1 MAPNRLIIPLLAIA
15 VLGFPLLY
23 PDSYWITVLIYVGI
37 YGLIVVGYDLVL
49 GYCSQVS
56 LGHNGLFA
64 IGAYTSAVATVWMG
78 WSPVAGV
85 FSGVGLTSLVAWLV
99 GIPTLRLKGYYLAI
113 ATLGFGFIVESLIR
127 AEYFGGSSGITH
139 IPAFSLFGY
148 AFDTDLRFYYL
159 VWCVVI
165 AAVVVC
171 LIIGETALGRN
182 MKAIHT
188 DEDAAACMGIN
199 VARLKI
205 STFVF
210 SAGLAALA
218 GSLYAHYSALVSP
231 GSFGMMLS
239 VKLLLML
246 YLGGAATV
254 YGGVIGA
261 FVLFAIPEVLG
272 HMESLELAIEG
283 LIFILILVFLPGGI
297 VGALHSF
304 LNFLGLKK
312 AESVAGIGLSRS
324 TSNDG
329 TTPKAGSETHA

>member
-1 MAPNRLIIPLLAIA
+1 MTPHRIIVLLLSIA
-15 VLGFPLLY
+15 VLAFPILY

-49 GYCSQVS
+49 GYCGQVS

-64 IGAYTSAVATVWMG
+64 IGAYTSATATVWMG
-78 WSPVAGV
+78 LPPV
-85 FSGVGLTSLVAWLV
+85 VGLVSGIGLTAGVAWLV
-99 GIPTLRLKGYYLAI
+99 GIPTLKLKGYYLAI
-113 ATLGFGFIVESLIR
+113 ATLGFGFIVERLIR

-139 IPAFSLFGY
+139 IPAFSVFGY
-148 AFDTDLRFYYL
+148 VFNTDLSFYYL
-159 VWCVVI
+159 VWSIVI
-165 AAVVVC
+165 ASVVVC
-171 LIIGETALGRN
+171 LMIGETALGRN

-199 VARLKI
+199 VASLKV

-246 YLGGAATV
+246 YLGGAATI
-254 YGGVIGA
+254 YGGVLGA
-261 FVLFAIPEVLG
+261 FVLFSIPEVLG
-272 HMESLELAIEG
+272 NMESFELAIEG
-283 LIFILILVFLPGGI
+283 MIFILILVFFPQGI

-304 LNFLGLKK
+304 LNLVGVKK
-312 AESVAGIGLSRS
+312 AQSVPVNQVSRTAS
-324 TSNDG
+324 DETASA
-329 TTPKAGSETHA
+329 KASSETHA